1 MEASNAAT
9 SGLDM
14 LSFGDD
20 IDGCLPPSSK
30 RHGKPR
36 DASGTEPVTSAVSQS
51 GYDEF
56 LLDLQEAL
64 GLSGVDLPAN
74 AGSLQADVEA
84 LLSADGMAAVSD
96 IAATHKQRFPEH
108 YPEVNLDSDVDDV
121 SDEDIL
127 EEIEEL
133 CSGSIHANAD
143 EGCATTST
151 TLEVHR
157 SDNEVGGY
165 DQPSSSS
172 SSSSTS
178 GQIGSINQHGQCQRK
193 LATTHTNNT
202 SGVLLYVSACENS
215 ITTRCGSISA
225 ISDADSF
232 KATCS
237 EHKLCYCWL
246 NCNGRRDEGITGLIA
261 WLGSSNVSADKHAQM
276 AIDLKVKFGMKVRP
290 LK

>member
-36 DASGTEPVTSAVSQS
+36 DASGTEPVTSAVRQS

-84 LLSADGMAAVSD
+84 LLSADGMAVVSD

-127 EEIEEL
+127 DEIEEL
-133 CSGSIHANAD
+133 CSGSSIHANAAA
-143 EGCATTST
+143 GATTST
-151 TLEVHR
+151 TLEVPKV
-157 SDNEVGGY
+157 SGY

-202 SGVLLYVSACENS
+202 SGVFLYVSACENS

-237 EHKLCYCWL
+237 EHKLCCCRL

-276 AIDLKVKFGMKVRP
+276 GVDLKVKLGMKVRP